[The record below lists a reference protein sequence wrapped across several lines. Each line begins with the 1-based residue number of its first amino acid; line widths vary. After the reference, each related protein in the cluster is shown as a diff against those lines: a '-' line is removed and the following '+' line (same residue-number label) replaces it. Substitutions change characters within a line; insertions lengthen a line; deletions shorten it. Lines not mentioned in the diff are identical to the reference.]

1 MSTPNSITD
10 AEWTIADQVTLN
22 DASTVPLNDY
32 LEALRTHIRYLET
45 KMDFIMQQVAGGAP
59 IAAIIE

>member
-10 AEWTIADQVTLN
+10 PEWTIADNVILE
-22 DASTVPLNDY
+22 DASVVPLNDY
-32 LEALRTHIRYLET
+32 LEALRAHIRYLEA